1 MASRFDSS
9 TRPSVSRPL
18 KDQIMSIASEIVA
31 VGLATASAIGPM
43 PEMVKDTTKHAP
55 IRGHI
60 CGRDNGKDPKKPQ
73 KRNAPCSCGSGKKAK
88 KCCVINKEPVNV
100 G

>member
-1 MASRFDSS
+1 
-9 TRPSVSRPL
+9 
-18 KDQIMSIASEIVA
+18 
-31 VGLATASAIGPM
+31 M
-43 PEMVKDTTKHAP
+43 PEVKDTIKHAS

-60 CGRDNGKDPKKPQ
+60 CGWDNGKDPKKPQ

-88 KCCVINKEPVNV
+88 KCCIFNKEPANV